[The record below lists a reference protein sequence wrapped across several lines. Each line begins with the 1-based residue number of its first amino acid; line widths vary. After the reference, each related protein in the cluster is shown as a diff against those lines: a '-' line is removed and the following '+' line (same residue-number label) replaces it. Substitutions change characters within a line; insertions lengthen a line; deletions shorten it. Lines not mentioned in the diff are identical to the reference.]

1 VCFFVNQKTPLS
13 LIPSCRN
20 NGSDCQTIERRK
32 KSRQTNS
39 FKQNAQAGQLNG
51 RTGGAIFGPE
61 TGTLSADSL
70 PFWRGRTKNKT
81 RTSSFAAEE
90 RLPVNSYKS
99 SNAKFG
105 WMILVRID

>member
-1 VCFFVNQKTPLS
+1 MGPTA
-13 LIPSCRN
+13 
-20 NGSDCQTIERRK
+20 RRLNEGK
-32 KSRQTNS
+32 NKRQTNS
-39 FKQNAQAGQLNG
+39 SKQNAQAGQLNG

-61 TGTLSADSL
+61 TGSLSADSL
-70 PFWRGRTKNKT
+70 PFGWGRTKNKT

-90 RLPVNSYKS
+90 RLPVNSNKS